1 MTHIPAV
8 AVAEPLPAPPVHD
21 PIDWDL
27 AERVARRFSGREP
40 LAASYLAGSLRADF
54 DAVTA
59 EAEALVADY
68 TGLRSP
74 GPARAQ
80 VVDRA
85 SWVVGQ
91 RLVDAPPARAA
102 HRAGRRTHGRQPG
115 RAHRPPGRR
124 HRDRGAARVP
134 RPAGARPVRP
144 ARARRRRCR
153 RRRLLRRRQHPRA
166 GEALRVP
173 APRLPALDRDPRGHA
188 PGAVHRGALDE
199 ALLPVAGREHAVV
212 DRSRPAPAGAGARPA
227 PPRSSAAG
235 ATRSTTAAS
244 SRCSPATSSA
254 ARSPTCRRS
263 CRCSRATATA

>member
-21 PIDWDL
+21 PIDWAL
-27 AERVARRFSGREP
+27 AERVARRFA
-40 LAASYLAGSLRADF
+40 AASRSPPRTSPASLRDDF

-74 GPARAQ
+74 GPARAAGGRPR
-80 VVDRA
+80 VVGL
-85 SWVVGQ
+85 GQ

-115 RAHRPPGRR
+115 RPDRPSGRG

-144 ARARRRRCR
+144 ARARRRRRCR

-173 APRLPALDRDPRGHA
+173 APRLPAVDRDPRGHP
-188 PGAVHRGALDE
+188 PGAVHR
-199 ALLPVAGREHAVV
+199 
-212 DRSRPAPAGAGARPA
+212 
-227 PPRSSAAG
+227 
-235 ATRSTTAAS
+235 
-244 SRCSPATSSA
+244 RCPG
-254 ARSPTCRRS
+254 
-263 CRCSRATATA
+263 